1 MEQQLPN
8 SLQHSQKT
16 THWSNSESKGPCL
29 QSSVPLSRSAQTSGM
44 TDRERQQASS
54 PERGNAFIRTD
65 LKTTASSSSPSP
77 FHPSLSS
84 SFPWQHTLSFSLTW
98 LVRPPC
104 ISLFLPTSPCIAHV
118 FHLVFFSS
126 CFFFFFIHA
135 DLYSVPFPP
144 STNPF
149 QVLLWISAKLF
160 LLSSHLE
167 SIVAFLL
174 FYWIAWTVLNHIV

>member
-1 MEQQLPN
+1 MEQLPN
-8 SLQHSQKT
+8 TLQHSQKT
-16 THWSNSESKGPCL
+16 THRSNSESKGPCL

-84 SFPWQHTLSFSLTW
+84 SFPWQHTLSLSLTW
-98 LVRPPC
+98 LLRPPC
-104 ISLFLPTSPCIAHV
+104 VSVFLPTSLCMARV

-126 CFFFFFIHA
+126 FHSFSSSMLTCIPCHFLPPPILSRCF
-135 DLYSVPFPP
+135 SG
-144 STNPF
+144 
-149 QVLLWISAKLF
+149 F
-160 LLSSHLE
+160 LLSSSCCPLTLNQL
-167 SIVAFLL
+167 LL
-174 FYWIAWTVLNHIV
+174 FYYFIGLHELY